1 MRVQLRH
8 ASASCRTVVLGVA
21 VVASL
26 GAGHVTRAH
35 ASATQNGPPPVSE
48 RAGVSEQAKRGEATY
63 LDECGRCHSETLS
76 GTEFGP
82 ALVGHEFVRGWTGK
96 SVGDMFVRVRDTMP
110 VDSPGRLTA
119 QQYVD
124 VIAYILRENK
134 CDSGDQPLA
143 ADEAAL
149 KTIAI
154 TAHQFVDWK

>member
-1 MRVQLRH
+1 MRVLVRH
-8 ASASCRTVVLGVA
+8 ASVSGRTAVLGVA
-21 VVASL
+21 VVAL
-26 GAGHVTRAH
+26 LVVGRVPRAH
-35 ASATQNGPPPVSE
+35 ASATQSVSE
-48 RAGVSEQAKRGEATY
+48 RAGVNEQAKRGEATY
-63 LDECGRCHSETLS
+63 LDECGRCHAETLS

-110 VDSPGRLTA
+110 VDSPGRLSA

-124 VIAYILRENK
+124 VIAFILRENK

>member
-8 ASASCRTVVLGVA
+8 ASVSCRAVVLGVA

-26 GAGHVTRAH
+26 GAGPVTRAL
-35 ASATQNGPPPVSE
+35 ASATQSVSE
-48 RAGVSEQAKRGEATY
+48 RTGVSEQAKRGESTY

-124 VIAYILRENK
+124 VIAFILRENK
-134 CDSGDQPLA
+134 CDCGDQPLA

>member
-1 MRVQLRH
+1 MKSQLRH
-8 ASASCRTVVLGVA
+8 ASVSRRTAVLGVA

-26 GAGHVTRAH
+26 GIGQLARAH
-35 ASATQNGPPPVSE
+35 ASATQNGPRSVSE
-48 RAGVSEQAKRGEATY
+48 PAGVSEQVKRGEATY
-63 LDECGRCHSETLS
+63 LDECGRCHAETLS

-124 VIAYILRENK
+124 VIAFILRENK
-134 CDSGDQPLA
+134 CDCGDQPLA

-154 TAHQFVDWK
+154 LTHQFVDRQ